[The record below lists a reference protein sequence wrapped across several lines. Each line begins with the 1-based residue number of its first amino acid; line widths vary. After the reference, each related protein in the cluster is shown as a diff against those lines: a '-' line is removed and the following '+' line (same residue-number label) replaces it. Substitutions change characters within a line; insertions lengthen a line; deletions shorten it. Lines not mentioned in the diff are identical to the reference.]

1 MSKFIAKQYGF
12 TPSNLAELVEYSG
25 LSNADFMRLT
35 GIKKG
40 SFYKYKN
47 GDITMS
53 WHNWQRIKNEV
64 EQYLSAEY
72 QLYDISYD

>member
-1 MSKFIAKQYGF
+1 MFKAKQYGF

-53 WHNWQRIKNEV
+53 WHNWQRIKQVV
-64 EQYLSAEY
+64 ECYNITKRE
-72 QLYDISYD
+72 LY

>member
-1 MSKFIAKQYGF
+1 MRKFTPKQYGF
-12 TPSNLAELVEYSG
+12 TPSNLAELVTYSG

-64 EQYLSAEY
+64 ECYNITKTE
-72 QLYDISYD
+72 LY

>member
-1 MSKFIAKQYGF
+1 MNKFTPKQYGF
-12 TPSNLAELVEYSG
+12 TPNNLAELVEYSG

-53 WHNWQRIKNEV
+53 WHNWQRIKQVV
-64 EQYLSAEY
+64 ERHKTEPKE
-72 QLYDISYD
+72 LYSI

>member
-1 MSKFIAKQYGF
+1 MFKPKQIGF
-12 TPSNLAELVEYSG
+12 TPSNLAELVTYSG

-53 WHNWQRIKNEV
+53 WHNWQRIKNV
-64 EQYLSAEY
+64 IEQYKSSPKE
-72 QLYDISYD
+72 LYSI

>member
-1 MSKFIAKQYGF
+1 MNKFKPKQYGF

-64 EQYLSAEY
+64 ECYKAEPKE
-72 QLYDISYD
+72 LYCI

>member
-1 MSKFIAKQYGF
+1 MRKFTPKQYGF
-12 TPSNLAELVEYSG
+12 TPSNLAELVSYSG
-25 LSNADFMRLT
+25 LNNAAFCRT
-35 GIKKG
+35 FNITKG

-64 EQYLSAEY
+64 EQSCIYKSE
-72 QLYDISYD
+72 LY

>member
-1 MSKFIAKQYGF
+1 MNKFTATQYGF
-12 TPSNLAELVEYSG
+12 TPSNLAELVTYSQ

-53 WHNWQRIKNEV
+53 WHNWQRIKQVV
-64 EQYLSAEY
+64 ERYKTEPKE
-72 QLYDISYD
+72 LYSI

>member
-1 MSKFIAKQYGF
+1 MNKFTASQYGF

-53 WHNWQRIKNEV
+53 WHNWQRIKQV
-64 EQYLSAEY
+64 TEQFVYTN
-72 QLYDISYD
+72 